1 MFRTRLISGIVL
13 VVLAILLVTKGG
25 VLLYCVTAAISL
37 IGMFEL
43 YRVMGIEKKAP
54 GIAGYLA
61 CLGYYGLVWFE
72 GQHYV
77 TLLAIAALMVLMSI
91 YVFTF
96 PKYGTEQITVAF
108 FGIFYL
114 GIMLSYLYQVRAMA
128 DGKYLVWLIFL
139 SSWGCDTCAYC
150 AGNAPWKTPSGTGF
164 KSEKID
170 RGRRRRCGR
179 IGSVRLHLCV
189 FLRCEDGRGQ
199 QSDGGMRGGVCDCGG
214 YFPDRGSG
222 GVGDQ
227 AEPQCQ
233 GLRKPDSGTRRR
245 AGSVRQHDFYGT
257 GDLFCTDVFTIKRK
271 HV

>member
-13 VVLAILLVTKGG
+13 VALAILLVTKGG

-114 GIMLSYLYQVRAMA
+114 GIMLSYLYQVWAMA

-150 AGNAPWKTPSGTGF
+150 AGMLLGKHRLAPVLSPK
-164 KSEKID
+164 KSIEGAVGGVVGSALLGCIYAYFFGAKMDEVSNPMVACAVACAIAAVISQIGDLAASAIKRNHNVKDYGNLIPGHGGVLD
-170 RGRRRRCGR
+170 RFDSM
-179 IGSVRLHLCV
+179 IFTAPAIYFALT
-189 FLRCEDGRGQ
+189 FLR
-199 QSDGGMRGGVCDCGG
+199 
-214 YFPDRGSG
+214 
-222 GVGDQ
+222 
-227 AEPQCQ
+227 
-233 GLRKPDSGTRRR
+233 
-245 AGSVRQHDFYGT
+245 
-257 GDLFCTDVFTIKRK
+257 
-271 HV
+271 